1 MSAAKQIRPHAVI
14 DIDTWR
20 EVTKEEKA
28 AKLTDQ
34 AFSQGELRRLQLTS
48 HLFHRRSTQRKQIAQ
63 RKRRAEKIK
72 RCCGF
77 GILALLATMGTN
89 LGLIAPIVSTLLIDW
104 ALLYTLIALPIITK
118 PIR

>member
-1 MSAAKQIRPHAVI
+1 MNAAKQIKPHAVI
-14 DIDTWR
+14 DLDSWR

-28 AKLTDQ
+28 QKITDQ
-34 AFSQGELRRLQLTS
+34 AFNKGELKRLQLTS
-48 HLFHRRSTQRKQIAQ
+48 HLLHRRSTQRRQIAQ
-63 RKRRAEKIK
+63 RKRRAERIK

-104 ALLYTLIALPIITK
+104 ALLYTLIALPIITR